1 MNTKT
6 MEGLAGA
13 SASMSLI
20 STPMNVAKEAER
32 KGDTDKMKRALGY
45 AAGMKEQADE
55 YGQKASQ
62 GMKLDAKE
70 VKEQEKLRQEEL
82 IETRREEQKAQR
94 EQTEE
99 RTGKTAD
106 SGFDSVKISE
116 EGKALSQEAAQMPA
130 GSIEGTIEGT
140 DDVTYDQTGG
150 YVETAEAAGENVDVS
165 V

>member
-45 AAGMKEQADE
+45 AAEMKAQADE

-70 VKEQEKLRQEEL
+70 AKEQEKLRQEEL
-82 IETRREEQKAQR
+82 IEARREEQKAQR

-99 RTGKTAD
+99 GTGKTAD

-116 EGKALSQEAAQMPA
+116 EGKALSQEEARMPA
-130 GSIEGTIEGT
+130 GNGEGT
-140 DDVTYDQTGG
+140 DDVTYDQSGG
-150 YVETAEAAGENVDVS
+150 YVETAEGVGENVDVS